1 MSKTPIVRPISL
13 GNTLITLALLGV
25 YVFIGAFL
33 GGVEGALLGTLFF
46 LICSQVS
53 RRIFTREHRRAIQ
66 YCRNQEYARAIPLF
80 EQSIEFFERNRWVD
94 QYRAIVLFS
103 SSSMSYR
110 EMGLVS
116 VAFCYA
122 QMGDGD
128 NSRLTYEKCL
138 NEFPDN
144 MIAKTSLNFLVAGAA
159 VSESSSD

>member
-1 MSKTPIVRPISL
+1 
-13 GNTLITLALLGV
+13 
-25 YVFIGAFL
+25 
-33 GGVEGALLGTLFF
+33 
-46 LICSQVS
+46 
-53 RRIFTREHRRAIQ
+53 
-66 YCRNQEYARAIPLF
+66 
-80 EQSIEFFERNRWVD
+80 
-94 QYRAIVLFS
+94 
-103 SSSMSYR
+103 MSYR